1 MLFIYSL
8 NVGLIKSIYC
18 LEDGYSLYLG
28 VKKLFCLA
36 SPPHGRTIRT
46 RSRILTNLPR
56 VLDANKPSK
65 ILQLL

>member
-36 SPPHGRTIRT
+36 SPPMVEQLGRGH
-46 RSRILTNLPR
+46 
-56 VLDANKPSK
+56 VF
-65 ILQLL
+65 